1 MRNTLEITGM
11 AARASDSYLETSG
24 VRLRYRDEGRGCAVI
39 FVHGW
44 TLDLDQW
51 ESQAAAL
58 TGQFRVVRLDRR
70 GFGSS
75 SGLPSIAGDGTDLL
89 ALCQHLGL
97 DSAAL
102 VGMSQGAR
110 VVLEFAKSHP
120 RLTSCLVLDGPP
132 HLGTPEAKD
141 SSHDIPYEHYR
152 ELAQTQGLCAFR
164 REWSEHALAR
174 LRTVDPEAHALLG
187 RMIARYPGRD
197 LTDPGGHAD
206 AMPLV
211 QGFESVA
218 RPALVVNGE
227 FDLESRKRIAGRLA
241 LQLPRVE
248 CVEIPNAGH
257 LCNLDNPRAYNDA
270 LKRFLERHASPS
282 QASLSTDH

>member
-1 MRNTLEITGM
+1 MRNTAEITGM
-11 AARASDSYLETSG
+11 PARASDLYLETSG

-51 ESQAAAL
+51 EPQAAAL

-89 ALCQHLGL
+89 ALCEHLGL

-110 VVLEFAKSHP
+110 VVLQFAKSHP

-132 HLGTPEAKD
+132 HLGTPEAMD
-141 SSHDIPYEHYR
+141 SSYDIPYKYYR
-152 ELAQTQGLCAFR
+152 ELAQTQGLSAFR
-164 REWSEHALAR
+164 REWSEHALAG
-174 LRTVDPEAHALLG
+174 LRTVDPEAHALLA

-197 LTDPGGHAD
+197 LTDSGGHGD
-206 AMPLV
+206 ARPLA
-211 QGFESVA
+211 GFESA
-218 RPALVVNGE
+218 AQPALVVNGE
-227 FDLESRKRIAGRLA
+227 FDLDSRKRFARQLA
-241 LQLPRVE
+241 LQLHRVE

-270 LKRFLERHASPS
+270 LKRFLERHAFPS
-282 QASLSTDH
+282 TGH

>member
-1 MRNTLEITGM
+1 M
-11 AARASDSYLETSG
+11 AARASDWYLETSG

-39 FVHGW
+39 FIHGW

-89 ALCQHLGL
+89 ALCEHLGL

-174 LRTVDPEAHALLG
+174 LRTVDPEAHALLA

-197 LTDPGGHAD
+197 LTDTGGHAD
-206 AMPLV
+206 AMPLA
-211 QGFESVA
+211 GFESVS
-218 RPALVVNGE
+218 RPALVVSGE
-227 FDLESRKRIAGRLA
+227 FDLDSRKRFAKQLA

-248 CVEIPNAGH
+248 HAEIPDAGH
-257 LCNLDNPRAYNDA
+257 LCNLDNPRAYTEA
-270 LKRFLERHASPS
+270 LKGFLRRHEFPS
-282 QASLSTDH
+282 THH